1 MTNKQVESN
10 LCSVIAVNRDGI
22 VFSNGS
28 QLYSKHEQDCCED
41 HWLDFSQI
49 KIEDF
54 DKLLFDLSSDNFFS
68 KIDGYGIELNPVNG
82 WSVKIPGYGSNNG
95 YYSSELT
102 LVLSNSKEQ
111 RFFDISECQEWE

>member
-28 QLYSKHEQDCCED
+28 QLYSQHEQDCCED